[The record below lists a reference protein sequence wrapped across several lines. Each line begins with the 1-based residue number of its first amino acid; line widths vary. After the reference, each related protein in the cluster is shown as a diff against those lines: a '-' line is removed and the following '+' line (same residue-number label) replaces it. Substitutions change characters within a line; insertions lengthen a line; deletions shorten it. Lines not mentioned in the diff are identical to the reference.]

1 VLSPQGEFARIAAE
15 DGRAALVSVV
25 AGGQTGAKL
34 LVQADGTTAGGL
46 GDGELDRA
54 ATEAA
59 EELMWEERS
68 ELREVAGASLF
79 VDVTAPAPRLVVFGA
94 VDYAAALCRLA
105 RAAGWRPIVC
115 DPRSQFATRERFPDA
130 EEVIAAW
137 PEDAFARIGGI
148 DRATYVAV
156 LTHDPK
162 LDDAA
167 LEIAL
172 RSEAP
177 YVGAMGSRR
186 AQAQRRERLLA
197 AGLDEELLGRIAAP
211 IGLDLGAVTPE
222 ETALSIMA
230 EVVAVRNGR
239 LGGRLSE
246 SGGRIHEVGA

>member
-1 VLSPQGEFARIAAE
+1 VTAQGEFARIAAA
-15 DGRAALVSVV
+15 DGRAALVSVI
-25 AGGQTGAKL
+25 AGGRPGAKL
-34 LVQADGTTAGGL
+34 LVRADGETSGGL
-46 GDGELDRA
+46 GDAALDA
-54 ATEAA
+54 AALAAA
-59 EELMWEERS
+59 EELMWAERS
-68 ELREVAGASLF
+68 ELREVNGVSLF

-105 RAAGWRPIVC
+105 RAAGWRAFVC

-130 EEVIAAW
+130 EQVIAAW
-137 PEDAFARIGGI
+137 PAEAFARIGGI

-167 LEIAL
+167 LELAL
-172 RSEAP
+172 RSDAP

-197 AGLDEELLGRIAAP
+197 VGLDEETLDRIAAP

-222 ETALSIMA
+222 ETALSVMS

-239 LGGRLSE
+239 DGGRLSNAA
-246 SGGRIHEVGA
+246 GRIHEVGA